1 MRFCNTRA
9 RKLSSGAVLLWIY
22 IPAAGFTPYHDVS
35 DPCGTFTYIGDGENA
50 ADGYRVNL
58 GCVEGLGPAR
68 PRNQHHRRQVVTGD
82 RRARL
87 SPSITALTLIS
98 P

>member
-50 ADGYRVNL
+50 ADGYRVNS
-58 GCVEGLGPAR
+58 GAS
-68 PRNQHHRRQVVTGD
+68 
-82 RRARL
+82 RAL
-87 SPSITALTLIS
+87 VPLALEISIIDGKALPVIEEAG
-98 P
+98 